1 MQLASMN
8 GKRAL
13 VVDDSKSARAFLAR
27 ILEDYELQVDVA
39 ESAEQAID
47 YLARNRPDVIFMDHL
62 MPGMD
67 GFQAVQSIKG
77 NPRTAGI
84 PIMMYTSQEG
94 ELYLGQA
101 RALGAI
107 GVLPKTVKPADVS
120 TVLYQL
126 RLIEDR
132 RHGQLEGIEPG
143 NEAARE
149 ALGAAAGSDAASE
162 TGEAQPGA
170 ARAENVV
177 RIDGAPL
184 DALRAEVEQWRR
196 ELAATVESEAGRVS
210 RETREAI
217 AAIPPPPS
225 LPPPSRAPW
234 FAAAAAAAGAA
245 VFAALWWQET
255 DSSLALTRS
264 LVEAQAEAR
273 VARAEAVAAR
283 AEAKAALEAESAARA
298 AAAAGAALRLDTA
311 TGEPLVRA
319 VPYGEPALA
328 GPRLDALRSVLDDL
342 VQRGVR
348 GTVTVRSF
356 AGRFCLANGTTGG
369 YVPAAAELPLER
381 CALRGNPF
389 EESLGVPQREPA
401 AFSELAAGIAERSG
415 GALRLVL
422 AQGAQDDHR
431 VPYPEESANPTAGEW
446 NRAAAANNR
455 IEIGLQAQ
463 AG

>member
-1 MQLASMN
+1 MN

-27 ILEDYELQVDVA
+27 ILEDYDLQVDMA

-47 YLARNRPDVIFMDHL
+47 YLGRNRPDVIFMDHL

-67 GFQAVQSIKG
+67 GFQAVQSIKN

-143 NEAARE
+143 NDAARE
-149 ALGAAAGSDAASE
+149 ALGAAATEPGAEPEGADAA
-162 TGEAQPGA
+162 P
-170 ARAENVV
+170 RAPLGPTVV

-184 DALRAEVEQWRR
+184 DALRAEVEQLRR
-196 ELAATVESEAGRVS
+196 ELASTVEAQAGRVAS
-210 RETREAI
+210 ETRDAI
-217 AAIPPPPS
+217 AAIPPPPPF
-225 LPPPSRAPW
+225 PPPSRAPW

-255 DSSLALTRS
+255 ESSLALTRT
-264 LVEAQAEAR
+264 LVETQAEAR

-298 AAAAGAALRLDTA
+298 AAARAALRLDPA
-311 TGEPLVRA
+311 SGEPLVRA

-342 VQRGVR
+342 LDRGLS

-356 AGRFCLANGTTGG
+356 AGRFCLANGEAGR
-369 YVPAAAELPLER
+369 YVPAAADTPLAR
-381 CALRGNPF
+381 CALRGNPH
-389 EESLGVPQREPA
+389 EDTDDAPAREPA
-401 AFSELAAGIAERSG
+401 AFSELAASIAERSG
-415 GALRLVL
+415 GSLKLVL
-422 AQGAQDDHR
+422 SRGAEGEHR
-431 VPYPEESANPTAGEW
+431 VPYPEESANPTAGDW

>member
-1 MQLASMN
+1 MN

-27 ILEDYELQVDVA
+27 ILEDYDLQVDMA

-67 GFQAVQSIKG
+67 GFQAVQSIKN
-77 NPRTAGI
+77 NPRTAAI

-101 RALGAI
+101 RALGAV

-120 TVLYQL
+120 SVLYQL

-132 RHGQLEGIEPG
+132 RHGQLEGMEPG

-149 ALGAAAGSDAASE
+149 ALGAAVGSGAASE
-162 TGEAQPGA
+162 GA
-170 ARAENVV
+170 DAPPRAAAAETVV

-184 DALRAEVEQWRR
+184 DALRAEVGQLRR
-196 ELAATVESEAGRVS
+196 DLAAAVEAQAGRVAS
-210 RETREAI
+210 ETREAI
-217 AAIPPPPS
+217 AAIPPPPPI
-225 LPPPSRAPW
+225 PPPSRAPW

-255 DSSLALTRS
+255 ESSLALTRS
-264 LVEAQAEAR
+264 LLDAQAEAR

-298 AAAAGAALRLDTA
+298 AAAAAGDAALRLDPA
-311 TGEPLVRA
+311 AGEPLVRA
-319 VPYGEPALA
+319 VPYGEPALG
-328 GPRLDALRSVLDDL
+328 GPRLDALRSVVDDL
-342 VQRGVR
+342 VLRGVR

-356 AGRFCLANGTTGG
+356 AGRFCLANGGTGG
-369 YVPAAAELPLER
+369 YVPAAADVPLAR

-389 EESLGVPQREPA
+389 EESLGNPQREPA
-401 AFSELAAGIAERSG
+401 AFSELAARVAERSG

-422 AQGAQDDHR
+422 ARGAEGEHR
-431 VPYPEESANPTAGEW
+431 VPYPEEAANPTAGDW

>member
-1 MQLASMN
+1 MN

-27 ILEDYELQVDVA
+27 ILEDYDLQVDMA

-101 RALGAI
+101 RALGAV

-132 RHGQLEGIEPG
+132 RLGQLEGIEPG

-149 ALGAAAGSDAASE
+149 ALGTAAGA
-162 TGEAQPGA
+162 GA
-170 ARAENVV
+170 APDGADAPARSPSAETVV

-184 DALRAEVEQWRR
+184 DALRAEVEQLRR
-196 ELAATVESEAGRVS
+196 ELAATVEAQAGRVAS
-210 RETREAI
+210 ETREAI
-217 AAIPPPPS
+217 AAIPPPPP

-273 VARAEAVAAR
+273 VARAETVAAQ

-298 AAAAGAALRLDTA
+298 AAAGAAGAVLRLDPA

-328 GPRLDALRSVLDDL
+328 GARLDALRSVLDDL

-356 AGRFCLANGTTGG
+356 PGRYCLANGATGG
-369 YVPAAAELPLER
+369 YVPAADDLPLGR

-389 EESLGVPQREPA
+389 EESLGAPQREPA
-401 AFSELAAGIAERSG
+401 VFSELAASIAERSG

-422 AQGAQDDHR
+422 ARGTADDPR
-431 VPYPEESANPTAGEW
+431 VPYPEESANPTAGDW
-446 NRAAAANNR
+446 NRAAEANNR

-463 AG
+463 SG